1 MTIYVIIVGVPS
13 LIAIL
18 IWLWKGIRFFSEH
31 LMYSNLEIGSK
42 EGIEGTTRFG
52 ETRIKLAYNG
62 SSSLLVQGLRLKF
75 SLKYPSRRKRALAFL
90 QVAFLPKAET

>member
-42 EGIEGTTRFG
+42 EGIEGTTQFG

-62 SSSLLVQGLRLKF
+62 SNSLF
-75 SLKYPSRRKRALAFL
+75 STRFTPEVHFEISLSEEKGSCLFAGCFWVPN
-90 QVAFLPKAET
+90 